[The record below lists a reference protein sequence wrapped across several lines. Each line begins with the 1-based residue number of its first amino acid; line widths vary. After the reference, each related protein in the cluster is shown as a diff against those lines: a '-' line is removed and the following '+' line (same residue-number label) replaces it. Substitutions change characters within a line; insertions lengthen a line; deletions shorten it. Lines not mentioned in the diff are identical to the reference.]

1 MFIIEGE
8 ESFGDEDKVGV
19 VQKETESE
27 PSIKELTE
35 PIISSHALV
44 GSNSYQAMRVK
55 GYISRKPMIILID
68 SGSTH
73 NFLNPVVA
81 KRTGCLVEQTNP
93 FSVTVADGSQIT
105 SSAICKKMQW
115 VMHGTIFEADM
126 RLLPLGGC
134 DLVLGVEWLAEL
146 GLIVW
151 DFKNLKMEFTTK
163 GKRHVLRGSTAGPMK
178 LVETNRV
185 RHLLR
190 RSNHGLWHNY
200 VPST

>member
-1 MFIIEGE
+1 M
-8 ESFGDEDKVGV
+8 VG
-19 VQKETESE
+19 
-27 PSIKELTE
+27 L
-35 PIISSHALV
+35 
-44 GSNSYQAMRVK
+44 NSYQAIRVK
-55 GYISRKPMIILID
+55 GYISRKPVIILID

-81 KRTGCLVEQTNP
+81 KRTSCLVEQTNH
-93 FSVTVADGSQIT
+93 FSVTAADGAQIT

-115 VMHGTIFEADM
+115 VMYGTIFEADM

-146 GLIVW
+146 GPIVW
-151 DFKNLKMEFTTK
+151 DFKILKMEFTTK

-185 RHLLR
+185 RHLL
-190 RSNHGLWHNY
+190 L
-200 VPST
+200 